1 MNSVNTNSTYQ
12 ASIEED
18 ESIDLFSS
26 KPEELDVGSVKRP
39 LKIVLPI
46 ISFVLILA
54 IIFVLIILFYKQS
67 EKIILQQESNDLL
80 NTENFTNLSFHHFYA
95 NIKRDMLLL
104 SQSSDIKTMANYP
117 SKIETFLNS
126 KAIFKNQLI
135 NTPYYANI
143 SFFSMKT
150 NDVMGVYRERD
161 VSANIFS
168 TQKKSSTNIEHDIYE
183 AVRYSPGNV
192 YFSDVS
198 LINYW
203 ASGKPYYKKVLRA
216 YIPLKSQFTDVVTLV
231 MLIEVNFDMFI
242 RELIHSEVDG
252 IKLFLMNDKGE
263 YLFHPENK
271 YFLDNEVSLNTVG
284 NDFPELVP
292 IIEDNEDRYHVAP
305 SSVNKIIHPGFYS
318 ILNLSHHGANKPLR
332 LLLIY
337 DNDKYV
343 GELKNLRHQLFAV
356 GIVLAVLALF
366 VVFYITRKMLKPL
379 VNMSAA
385 ISAYEGGA
393 AVNLLPVKA
402 VDEVGVL
409 SRSFYNLFKHN
420 EEKEREL
427 EKIRHYMDG
436 ITNKAPVLLAY
447 VDKNLTYKFANQC
460 YERWSGISLNNLIG
474 LCIDDV
480 VDAKG
485 FAELEPYINH
495 VLEGNPVSFET
506 EIVYGNSDKRY
517 VNFTYTPEVDDFN
530 NVEGFYICC
539 EDLTLNKQ
547 STAEIQEL
555 STRLDFAL
563 ETPGIGVWD
572 YDIVT
577 GELFWDERMHDIYH
591 IKANN
596 FSGDYKAWTS
606 RVHPDDLEVS
616 DKLINASVETG
627 EDFVT
632 EFRIIWPNG
641 QERWVAAHGR
651 IVKGDSNNPV
661 RMIGTNVDITTRKQL
676 ALEREQALI
685 KAEESA
691 QLKSEFLASMSHEIR
706 TPMNGVLGMLGLIKR
721 TELNQQ
727 QAHYVGLAKSSAE
740 SLLTLINDILD
751 FSKVEAGKMELE
763 IIPFNLS
770 SMLGDF
776 SEAIAQRA
784 QEKGLEV
791 VLDLAGIH
799 TTVVQGD
806 PGRLRQILSNLVGN
820 AIKFTEKGEV
830 TIRVGLTSD
839 EDNKL
844 QLTCSVSDTG
854 IGIPTEKITT
864 LFDSFSQVDAS
875 TTRKYGGTGLGLA
888 IAKQLCEL
896 MGGDLRVSSDF
907 GHGSEFTFDIYL
919 EKSDETADL
928 LPTTDIQGKRI
939 LIADS
944 NEANNAV
951 LVKQLRLWGAD
962 AQGACNGSEALA
974 LMNKQSYTA
983 VFIAM
988 KMSDMDA
995 KELGTIIQSDK
1006 RFGAVKLAVMTS
1018 LGQKGDARRFV
1029 NAGFSSWFPKP
1040 ATINDLFCTLDA
1052 LLGEELES
1060 LTPGTPQ
1067 DSSARAINSTKKLQN
1082 TPANTAFLIGRES
1095 DVKKN
1100 VRILLVEDNVINQEV
1115 ALGILEGLGLDA
1127 DIAGNG
1133 IEAIAALGDAP
1144 EDAPYDLVLMDCQ
1157 MPEMDGYEATRS
1169 IRAGKAPNPQ
1179 IPIIAMTANAMKGD
1193 KEKCLSAG
1201 MSGYL
1206 SKPIDPEKLWSLLD
1220 EWLRLTTATPDDSN
1234 DEPTPEDIDAMSD
1247 DDNVWDESGFMNRI
1261 MNNEKIAARLIDLFK
1276 TDTPKT
1282 IEELEQAI
1290 SQDKTEEAGLLAHKL
1305 KGSVSNLGGIELADL
1320 AQKIEHAGKNDD
1332 LDEVKELWPNVIPQY
1347 DKLLSTIEQR
1357 G

>member
-1 MNSVNTNSTYQ
+1 MNSMNTNSTYRTP
-12 ASIEED
+12 IEED

-26 KPEELDVGSVKRP
+26 ESDTLDVGSVKRP
-39 LKIVLPI
+39 LKIILPI

-54 IIFVLIILFYKQS
+54 IIFILIVLFYKQS
-67 EKIILQQESNDLL
+67 EKIILHQESNDLV
-80 NTENFTNLSFHHFYA
+80 NTENFINLSFHHFYA
-95 NIKRDMLLL
+95 NIRRDMLLL
-104 SQSSDIKTMANYP
+104 SQSSDVKTMANYP

-126 KAIFKNQLI
+126 KAVFKNQLI

-143 SFFSMKT
+143 SFFSIKT
-150 NDVMGVYRERD
+150 SEVMGVFRD
-161 VSANIFS
+161 HNISVDYFS
-168 TQKKSSTNIEHDIYE
+168 TQKKSSIDFKNDIVE
-183 AVRYSPGNV
+183 AVRYAPGNV
-192 YFSDVS
+192 HFSDVS
-198 LINYW
+198 LKNYW
-203 ASGKPYYKKVLRA
+203 ISGKPYYKKILRS
-216 YIPLKSQFTDVVTLV
+216 YIPLKSQFTNAVTLV
-231 MLIEVNFDMFI
+231 MVIEVNFDMFI
-242 RELIHSEVDG
+242 QELIHSEVEG
-252 IKLFLMNDKGE
+252 IKLFLMNYKGN
-263 YLFHPENK
+263 YIFHPDEK
-271 YFLDNEVSLNTVG
+271 YFLDDEVSLNAIG
-284 NDFPELVP
+284 SDFPELISIV
-292 IIEDNEDRYHVAP
+292 ENNEDRYHVAP
-305 SSVNKIIHPGFYS
+305 SRINKIIHPGFYS
-318 ILNLSHHGANKPLR
+318 ILNLSHHGATKPLR

-343 GELKNLRHQLFAV
+343 GELKNLRHQLFLI

-379 VNMSAA
+379 VDMSDA
-385 ISAYEGGA
+385 ISAYEAGD

-409 SRSFYNLFKHN
+409 SRSFYNLFKHKR
-420 EEKEREL
+420 EKELEL

-460 YERWSGISLNNLIG
+460 YERWSGIPLNNFIG
-474 LCIDDV
+474 LCVEDV
-480 VDAKG
+480 VGEDG
-485 FAELEPYINH
+485 FAELEPYITH
-495 VLEGNPVSFET
+495 VMGGNPVSFET
-506 EIVYGNSDKRY
+506 EIAYGDSDKRY
-517 VNFTYTPEVDDFN
+517 VNITYTPEIDKEN
-530 NVEGFYICC
+530 NVEGFYVCC
-539 EDLTLNKQ
+539 EDLTLNKK
-547 STAEIQEL
+547 STAEIEEL

-577 GELFWDERMHDIYH
+577 GELFWDERMCDIYH
-591 IKANN
+591 IKVND
-596 FSGDYKAWTS
+596 FSGDYNAWTS
-606 RVHPDDLEVS
+606 RVHPDDLATS
-616 DKLINASVETG
+616 DALINESVSTG

-641 QERWVAAHGR
+641 QERWIAAHGR
-651 IVKGDSNNPV
+651 IVKDDDEKHV

-721 TELNQQ
+721 TQLNQQ

-770 SMLGDF
+770 AMLGDF
-776 SEAIAQRA
+776 AEAIAQRA
-784 QEKGLEV
+784 QEKGLEL
-791 VLDLAGIH
+791 VLDLTNVH
-799 TTVVQGD
+799 TTMVQGD
-806 PGRLRQILSNLVGN
+806 PGRLRQVLSNLVGN
-820 AIKFTEKGEV
+820 AIKFTEEGEV
-830 TIRVGLTSD
+830 IIRIELANSK
-839 EDNKL
+839 NQ
-844 QLTCSVSDTG
+844 QLRLICSVNDTG
-854 IGIPTEKITT
+854 IGIPPEKIET

-896 MGGDLRVSSDF
+896 MGGDLEVSSEL
-907 GHGSEFTFDIYL
+907 GHGSQFTFDIYL
-919 EKSDETADL
+919 EESKEAKDL
-928 LPTTDIQGKRI
+928 LPTTVVQDKRI
-939 LIADS
+939 LVVDQNKA
-944 NEANNAV
+944 NNTVLVEQLRRWGAEANGV
-951 LVKQLRLWGAD
+951 YSGH
-962 AQGACNGSEALA
+962 EALEV
-974 LMNKQSYTA
+974 LGNQSYA
-983 VFIAM
+983 AAFINM
-988 KMSDMDA
+988 KMPDMDA
-995 KELGTIIQSDK
+995 KEVARMIRNDS
-1006 RFGAVKLAVMTS
+1006 RFNDMKLAVMTS
-1018 LGQKGDARRFV
+1018 LGQKGDAKRFV

-1040 ATINDLFCTLDA
+1040 ATINDLFRTLDT
-1052 LLGEELES
+1052 LLGDQSGSSSLVSDQVSS
-1060 LTPGTPQ
+1060 LT
-1067 DSSARAINSTKKLQN
+1067 SSKKLQGR
-1082 TPANTAFLIGRES
+1082 PANSTSTIDKTIAES
-1095 DVKKN
+1095 SSI
-1100 VRILLVEDNVINQEV
+1100 RLLLVEDNVINQEV

-1133 IEAIAALGDAP
+1133 IEAIAALNNAP
-1144 EDAPYDLVLMDCQ
+1144 ADAPYDLILMDCQ

-1193 KEKCLSAG
+1193 KEKCLAAG
-1201 MSGYL
+1201 MSDYL

-1220 EWLRLTTATPDDSN
+1220 EWLRLTAAAPDDN
-1234 DEPTPEDIDAMSD
+1234 DEQTEEEIDAMSD
-1247 DDNVWDESGFMNRI
+1247 DENVWDESGFMNRI

-1282 IEELEQAI
+1282 IEELEKAI
-1290 SQDKTEEAGLLAHKL
+1290 NEEKAEEAGLLAHKL

-1320 AQKIEHAGKNDD
+1320 AQKIEQAGKSDD
-1332 LDEVKELWPNVIPQY
+1332 LDEVKVLWPNVIPQY